1 MEQERSIYQ
10 VKEVG
15 QVTGDFL
22 IKMALLFFE
31 RSNDALQAYYDK
43 PKAGEVRWNR
53 LMASREEKSIKDF
66 RASEISM
73 AALKTYLAQ
82 YGVMFAKRDLGNGM
96 MSIAF
101 EAKNRDIIAQAFSHF
116 LDHVTSPEGA
126 KDMTQ
131 DLAVNPKAKPLEK
144 RLKELE
150 KQAKEEAQQAA
161 KEKQTKKSKAKEKPE
176 VTKS

>member
-31 RSNDALQAYYDK
+31 RSSDALQAHYDK

-53 LMASREEKSIKDF
+53 LMASSEDKTIKHF
-66 RASEISM
+66 RASEVSM

-101 EAKNRDIIAQAFSHF
+101 EAKNRDIIAQAFTHF
-116 LDHVTSPEGA
+116 LDQVTRPEGA
-126 KDMTQ
+126 KDMTKS
-131 DLAVNPKAKPLEK
+131 LAVNPKAKSLEK

-150 KQAKEEAQQAA
+150 KQAKAEAQQAT
-161 KEKQTKKSKAKEKPE
+161 KGKQTKRSKAKENPE
-176 VTKS
+176 VTKT

>member
-1 MEQERSIYQ
+1 MEQERGIYQ
-10 VKEVG
+10 IKKVG

-31 RSNDALQAYYDK
+31 RSSDALQAYYDK

-53 LMASREEKSIKDF
+53 LMASSEEKNIKDF
-66 RASEISM
+66 RTSDISM

-101 EAKNRDIIAQAFSHF
+101 EAKNREIIAQAFSHF
-116 LDHVTSPEGA
+116 LDQVTSPEGA
-126 KDMTQ
+126 KDVTQ
-131 DLAVNPKAKPLEK
+131 ALAVNPKAKSLEK
-144 RLKELE
+144 RLESLE
-150 KQAKEEAQQAA
+150 RQAREEQKQADKT
-161 KEKQTKKSKAKEKPE
+161 KQPKKSKAKTSSE

>member
-31 RSNDALQAYYDK
+31 RSSDALQAQYDK

-53 LMASREEKSIKDF
+53 LMATSEEKTIKDF
-66 RASEISM
+66 RTSEVSM
-73 AALKTYLAQ
+73 AALKAYLAQ

-116 LDHVTSPEGA
+116 LDQVTSPDAA

-131 DLAVNPKAKPLEK
+131 ELAVNPKAKPLEK
-144 RLKELE
+144 RLEALD
-150 KQAKEEAQQAA
+150 KQAKEEQRQVD
-161 KEKQTKKSKAKEKPE
+161 KGKQTKRTKTKENPE
-176 VTKS
+176 VMKS

>member
-15 QVTGDFL
+15 KVTGDFL

-31 RSNDALQAYYDK
+31 RSNDALQAHYDK

-53 LMASREEKSIKDF
+53 LMASSEDKTIKHF
-66 RASEISM
+66 RASEVSM

-82 YGVMFAKRDLGNGM
+82 YGVMFATRDLGNGM

-116 LDHVTSPEGA
+116 LDQVTSPDAA

-131 DLAVNPKAKPLEK
+131 ELTVNPKAKPLEK
-144 RLKELE
+144 RLEALD
-150 KQAKEEAQQAA
+150 KQAKEEHRQVD
-161 KEKQTKKSKAKEKPE
+161 KGKQTKRSKTKENPE
-176 VTKS
+176 VMKS